1 MQKKI
6 ILILLLPILLSAC
19 SIDRTNQDRLRLL
32 SIEECAEERAGNSA
46 FGGDKSSQL
55 IRKECEQMLVLNENY
70 QRMSNRS
77 YSKSAKLTYPENQK
91 YFNENTW
98 RLVTDRIRERHY
110 PQYLAPEEEV
120 ARAMALNEKQAQ
132 IGDKSVLRVYE
143 PRLLPVSPFLMNWWE
158 LGKADDS
165 ISDLMYENRD
175 NKQLYGSLAVLRTI
189 VIEERIKKE
198 RSGH

>member
-1 MQKKI
+1 M
-6 ILILLLPILLSAC
+6 
-19 SIDRTNQDRLRLL
+19 
-32 SIEECAEERAGNSA
+32 
-46 FGGDKSSQL
+46 
-55 IRKECEQMLVLNENY
+55 
-70 QRMSNRS
+70 
-77 YSKSAKLTYPENQK
+77 
-91 YFNENTW
+91 
-98 RLVTDRIRERHY
+98 TDRIRERHY

-143 PRLLPVSPFLMNWWE
+143 PRLLPVSPYLMNWRE